1 MKWDTGTKTIARM
14 KIRSGLLL
22 KSSWWTLWSPLAA
35 PLYCSLWTSCKT
47 FKFPAFAGF
56 FCYPERT
63 TCHPRPCHPERS
75 EGSGY
80 FFWKSIIP
88 TWNFLVWMLLLKIFL
103 ARPWFLVYIY
113 KCAGGSPLVQKGRRE
128 KLGCL
133 GCLGCVG
140 TLLVSSVAAEA
151 AIREWKVWEFSQ
163 QCKNPPEISPTDFF
177 CPNLSSSKRSVGDPL
192 FFFSAWL

>member
-1 MKWDTGTKTIARM
+1 
-14 KIRSGLLL
+14 
-22 KSSWWTLWSPLAA
+22 
-35 PLYCSLWTSCKT
+35 
-47 FKFPAFAGF
+47 
-56 FCYPERT
+56 
-63 TCHPRPCHPERS
+63 
-75 EGSGY
+75 
-80 FFWKSIIP
+80 
-88 TWNFLVWMLLLKIFL
+88 MLLLKIFL

-177 CPNLSSSKRSVGDPL
+177 VPICHPRSEASGIHYFSLALDYKNVLVLGGAAEQVEVLWFCRIEPRAAFAWYNCCGIFFNGDEE
-192 FFFSAWL
+192 